1 MKKLIFLLQKEF
13 RQIFRDPTIIRMIFM
28 MPTLQLII
36 MPFAANFEVKNVNI
50 AYIDHDHSQ
59 YSQQLEHKILS
70 SGYFQMVGSPK
81 SYKDGLKMIE
91 YGKADL
97 VLEIPSGFE
106 KNLVREGS
114 QKINLS
120 VDAING
126 TKASIGGAYLQSVLT
141 DFNNNLDV
149 NIKLPNGTTLEPAA
163 KITVASTN
171 WYNPRAEYKYYIVP
185 GILVLLLTMIGGNM
199 TALNIVKEKE
209 IGTIEQINVTP
220 IQKWQ
225 FILGKLIPFWV
236 LGITVFTIGLIVMFV
251 VYGIVPQGS
260 FLLLYLFAAVYLV
273 AVLGLGLLIST
284 FADTQVQAMF
294 ITFFFMM
301 IFMMMSGMF
310 TSVDSMAD
318 WAKAVSN
325 FTPVTHF
332 VKVVRLIVLKGSGL
346 SEVAD
351 ELGYLALFAVVLNG
365 LAIWNYRKTN

>member
-13 RQIFRDPTIIRMIFM
+13 RQIFRDPTILRMIFM
-28 MPTLQLII
+28 VPTMQLII

-50 AYIDHDHSQ
+50 AYVDHDHSQ
-59 YSQQLEHKILS
+59 YSQQLEQKILS
-70 SGYFQMVGSPK
+70 SGYFQMVGSPQ

-126 TKASIGGAYLQSVLT
+126 TKASIGGAYLQSILA

-149 NIKLPNGTTLEPAA
+149 NIKLPNGTTVDPAA
-163 KITVASTN
+163 KITVASSN

-236 LGITVFTIGLIVMFV
+236 LGIVVFTIGLIVMFI

>member
-1 MKKLIFLLQKEF
+1 MRKLLFLLQKEF
-13 RQIFRDPTIIRMIFM
+13 RQIFRDPTILRMIFM
-28 MPTLQLII
+28 VPTMQLII

-50 AYIDHDHSQ
+50 AYIDHDHSR
-59 YSQQLEHKILS
+59 YSQQLENKISS
-70 SGYFQMVGSPK
+70 SGYFQLVGNSQ
-81 SYKDGLKMIE
+81 SYNDGLEMVE

-106 KNLVREGS
+106 RNLVREGN
-114 QKINLS
+114 QKVNLS

-126 TKASIGGAYLQSVLT
+126 TKASIGSAYLQSVLA
-141 DFNNNLDV
+141 DFNNNLDI
-149 NIKLPNGTTLEPAA
+149 NIKLPNGTTTEPSPT
-163 KITVASTN
+163 ISVASTN

-199 TALNIVKEKE
+199 AALNIVKEKE

-236 LGITVFTIGLIVMFV
+236 LGIVVFTIGLLVMYL
-251 VYGIVPQGS
+251 VYGIAPQGS
-260 FLLLYLFAAVYLV
+260 FLALYLFAAVYLV
-273 AVLGLGLLIST
+273 AVLGMGLLIST

-301 IFMMMSGMF
+301 IFMLMSGMF

-346 SEVAD
+346 PEVLD